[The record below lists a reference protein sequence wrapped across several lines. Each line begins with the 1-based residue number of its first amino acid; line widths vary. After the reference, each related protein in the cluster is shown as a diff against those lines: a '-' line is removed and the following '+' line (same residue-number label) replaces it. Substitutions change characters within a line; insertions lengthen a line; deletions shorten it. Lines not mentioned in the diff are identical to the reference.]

1 MTALFKETPIVLVPA
16 ATGSAPRGL
25 ASTGDSRMNGP
36 WTALG
41 TPAVSIPIP
50 MPSGLP
56 LGLQLT
62 GNHGDDARV
71 LQTAAGWNARCE
83 PS

>member
-1 MTALFKETPIVLVPA
+1 
-16 ATGSAPRGL
+16 
-25 ASTGDSRMNGP
+25 MNGP

-50 MPSGLP
+50 MPSGSP

-62 GNHGDDARV
+62 GNHGEDARV
-71 LQTAAGWNARCE
+71 LQTAVRLE
-83 PS
+83 RTLRTTLTP